1 VSLTEEFALVY
12 AGFLTI
18 TSTIDFFV
26 ITGMLAVIEPTL
38 MFIVEEFFIN
48 AEHRVKL
55 RTNKLSSLP

>member
-1 VSLTEEFALVY
+1 MSLTEEFALVY